1 MGLIILFAVMAIIVA
16 FLSGIAVAG
25 TDSHDN
31 DNPIFTSVIAI
42 FYLVVS
48 ISISIGM
55 TYIYVENK
63 EYSSSEYNLEY
74 KIVTIEEYGIEKK
87 DTIYVLTRKDLD
99 NKAKR

>member
-48 ISISIGM
+48 IISYTFIHC
-55 TYIYVENK
+55 VL
-63 EYSSSEYNLEY
+63 SFSV
-74 KIVTIEEYGIEKK
+74 IVSCQ
-87 DTIYVLTRKDLD
+87 DMS
-99 NKAKR
+99 